1 MRRNTTQ
8 SKSALTAFTLVETLT
23 VIAISSFILVG
34 LTRAII
40 FFYDTNEYAVQQSA
54 AIRSASG
61 GVERLVK
68 DVREASYADT
78 GAFPVANFS
87 TSSITVYADV
97 NRDQQV
103 ERVHYELIN
112 LDFVRAVTSPS
123 GSPPDYTGGDTTTST
138 LSDNVRNQSEGVPIF
153 TYYDING
160 NRLSQS
166 DSRQDLAFVS
176 IELIVNVDPDRTP
189 DNTTIKS
196 SATLRNINKPS

>member
-1 MRRNTTQ
+1 MRINVRQ
-8 SKSALTAFTLVETLT
+8 SKPSSPAFTLVETLV
-23 VIAISSFILVG
+23 VIAISSFILIG

-61 GVERLVK
+61 GVERLVQ
-68 DVREASYADT
+68 DIREASYADT
-78 GAFPVANFS
+78 GAFPVADFS

-112 LDFVRAVTSPS
+112 SDFVRAVTSPS
-123 GSPPDYTGGDTTTST
+123 GSPLSYASGDTTTST
-138 LSDNVRNQSEGVPIF
+138 LSDNVRNQNEGVPIF
-153 TYYDING
+153 MYYDISG
-160 NRLSQS
+160 NQLSLS
-166 DSRQDLAFVS
+166 DPRQDLAFVS